1 MENKTD
7 PQTVSEATEA
17 TAESTDINEINET
30 TAAQPADDAVEQPET
45 EQAPE
50 ETADPCAEVEQR
62 YLRLLAD
69 FENYKKRTTKEK
81 EDIYKYANQTLLEN
95 ILPVLDAFEL
105 AMKSLPEAPEEPLKG
120 FGEGM
125 NNIKRQLTEVL
136 EKTGLERIDALGKP
150 YDPVY
155 HEAIMM
161 VPDDSVPPQT
171 IIDELRAGY
180 LFKERVIR
188 PTVCRVSEEA

>member
-1 MENKTD
+1 MVLLENKMD
-7 PQTVSEATEA
+7 PQTVAEESEAVEETINIEDARDKSPTEDVAEATEIQD
-17 TAESTDINEINET
+17 ERE
-30 TAAQPADDAVEQPET
+30 
-45 EQAPE
+45 
-50 ETADPCAEVEQR
+50 DPCAEVENR

-69 FENYKKRTTKEK
+69 FENYKKRTAKEK
-81 EDIYKYANQTLLEN
+81 EDIYKYANQTLLES

-105 AMKSLPEAPEEPLKG
+105 AMKSLPEEPEEPLKG
-120 FGEGM
+120 FGEGI
-125 NNIKRQLTEVL
+125 NNIQRQLMEVL
-136 EKTGLERIDALGKP
+136 EKTGLERIEALGEI

-161 VPDDSVPPQT
+161 VPDDSVPPHT

-180 LFKERVIR
+180 IFKERVIR

>member
-1 MENKTD
+1 MVDNKMD
-7 PQTVSEATEA
+7 PQTAEESEA
-17 TAESTDINEINET
+17 AEETIDIEESRDENSAEDSEKMT
-30 TAAQPADDAVEQPET
+30 ET
-45 EQAPE
+45 EDE
-50 ETADPCAEVEQR
+50 KEDPCAEVESR

-69 FENYKKRTTKEK
+69 FENFKKRTVKEK

-105 AMKSLPEAPEEPLKG
+105 AMKSLPEEPEESLKG
-120 FGEGM
+120 FGEGIK
-125 NNIKRQLTEVL
+125 NIQRQLMEILNKV
-136 EKTGLERIDALGKP
+136 GLERIDALGKT

-161 VPDDSVPPQT
+161 VPDDTVPPQT

-180 LFKERVIR
+180 TFKERVIR
-188 PTVCRVSEEA
+188 PTVCRVSE